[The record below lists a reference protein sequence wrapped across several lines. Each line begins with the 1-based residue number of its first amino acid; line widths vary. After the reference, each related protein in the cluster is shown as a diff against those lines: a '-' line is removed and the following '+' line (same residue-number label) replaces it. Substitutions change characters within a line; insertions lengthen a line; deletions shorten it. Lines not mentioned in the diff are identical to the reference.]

1 MILHHHQYVLP
12 NYLVDEF
19 KNCTRLQYSGKL
31 EIKSLN
37 HKWIFYYRLGRIV
50 WAGGGMHP
58 GRRCRRNIT
67 LHCPLIN
74 IDKLQL
80 PAELLAVEHWDY
92 RLLEVLYK
100 KNKISRQEVNAI
112 VDSTISELLFDLAQ
126 YANFIDVNCQ
136 RNQETILDVPM
147 SLSCTDVCIS
157 QMHESWQS
165 WSEAGLANFSP
176 NLAPILRQPEQLK
189 LIVSPTAYENFV
201 KLMNGKYTL
210 RDIAVKRKQ
219 ELFSITRSL
228 LPYILRGIIE
238 LVKIS
243 DFPLEV
249 KEIQSNLTISQP
261 LKQNTPLIACV
272 DDSLQVCKI
281 LENIVTTN
289 GMRFIGIQNPMTI
302 IPTLIEHKP
311 DMIFLDLIMPIASGY
326 EICTQIRRVS
336 IFAKTPVIILTGSDG
351 IFDRVRAKVVGS
363 NEFISKPV
371 NADKIMNTI
380 YKYIYHSETAPS
392 MNIEF
397 SYA

>member
-1 MILHHHQYVLP
+1 MTVHHYQSVLP

-67 LHCPLIN
+67 VHCPLIN

-80 PAELLAVEHWDY
+80 PAEILAVEHWDY
-92 RLLEVLYK
+92 RLLEILYK

-112 VDSTISELLFDLAQ
+112 IDSTISELLFDLAQ
-126 YANFIDVNCQ
+126 HANFLDVNCQ
-136 RNQETILDVPM
+136 RNQETILDAPM

-189 LIVSPTAYENFV
+189 QIVSPTAYENFV

-243 DFPLEV
+243 DFPLEA

-261 LKQNTPLIACV
+261 LKRDTPLIACV
-272 DDSLQVCKI
+272 DDSPQMCKI
-281 LENIVTTN
+281 LENIVTAN
-289 GMRFIGIQNPMTI
+289 GMRFIGVQNPMTI
-302 IPTLIEHKP
+302 IPTLIEQKP
-311 DMIFLDLIMPIASGY
+311 DIIFLDLIMPVASGY
-326 EICTQIRRVS
+326 EVCTQIRRVS

-363 NEFISKPV
+363 NEFLSKPV

-380 YKYIYHSETAPS
+380 HKYIYHSDTDCS
-392 MNIEF
+392 NNIEY

>member
-37 HKWIFYYRLGRIV
+37 HKWIFYYGLGRLV
-50 WAGGGMHP
+50 WACGGMHA

-281 LENIVTTN
+281 LENIVTAN